1 MSREKLV
8 YMANQIATF
17 FESKPHDEGVK
28 GIADHI
34 NAFWEPRM
42 RRQFFQ
48 LFDAGAV
55 GMKPI
60 LIEATGRIRRPADAE
75 TQHAAPIKTEV
86 ESSG

>member
-42 RRQFFQ
+42 RRQFFE
-48 LFDAGAV
+48 FYDAGAV
-55 GMKPI
+55 GMKPL
-60 LIEATGRIRRPADAE
+60 LIEAAARIRRPVDSKKPGSAHYDA
-75 TQHAAPIKTEV
+75 EV